1 MSRTFA
7 WRPGFYD
14 PALAAGRQEVDRL
27 RASDQVWATHDTLAE
42 QLLGLVESRNPRLR
56 ELPPAER
63 RPALEAGV
71 EKYLDGRAL
80 EQCGRWVHYPWSGR
94 LVHLLPAAEYRELRL
109 DRNRNKITAAEQEC
123 LAGLTIGIAGL
134 SVGNAVALTLALEGV
149 GGHLRL
155 ADFDHLELANM
166 NRLRAGSHQ
175 LGLPKTVLAA
185 RQILEIDPWLEISLF
200 SEGIRRDNVDAFFGD
215 APALDVLVEECDSVE
230 VKVLLRERARSLGVP
245 VVMETSDRGL
255 LDVERFDQDGQRPL
269 LHGLLPGIR
278 SEMLTRLAPE
288 ERVKHILA
296 FVGADTLT
304 PRMGASMLEVERS
317 IVTWPQLASDVVLGG
332 ATVTLAVRQ
341 LALGADL
348 PSGRRTVDLHEQL
361 ARVELREAR
370 EPGSP
375 RERAKAPEPV
385 LAPLLRE
392 VLTEACLAPSGGN
405 SQPWHFHVEG
415 EQVWITVHAERSQSL
430 LDAGGIAALA
440 AIGACLENVRI
451 AAARRDHRVEEQ
463 LFPSEEVPGLVACFR
478 LLPGLAAEGEGLRR
492 LHGPL
497 LARHTNRRVVASDL
511 LTDLECTTLQGSM
524 GWSEARLDILRDPA
538 ALGSLGALLGEADK
552 LRILNPA
559 LGEEMMQELRF
570 EPNSEV
576 EVGIALETC
585 ELSEARQLAFRMVA
599 RPDVRRE
606 LRHIGGGERL
616 TEMTREAVE
625 ASSGLGLLSLPDA
638 SPRSLVSG
646 GAALQRVWLEATALD
661 LAFQPVGALTF
672 MAGLLSRSGTSVY
685 DPTERAHVI
694 TLYERLL
701 GSFPELSG
709 RSPLL
714 LFRLHRAPPGSARS
728 GRLPLA
734 RCVSI
739 GRPEG
744 AA

>member
-14 PALAAGRQEVDRL
+14 PAIAADRQELGRL
-27 RASDQVWATHDTLAE
+27 RASDRVWATHDTLAE

-63 RPALEAGV
+63 RPVLEAEV
-71 EKYLDGRAL
+71 EKYLDGRPV
-80 EQCGRWVHYPWSGR
+80 EHCGRWVHYPWSGQ
-94 LVHLLPAAEYRELRL
+94 LVHLLPPAEYRELRL
-109 DRNRNKITAAEQEC
+109 DRNRNKITSSEQEC
-123 LAGLTIGIAGL
+123 LRGLTVGIAGL

-155 ADFDHLELANM
+155 ADFDHLELTNM
-166 NRLRAGSHQ
+166 NRLRAASHE

-215 APALDVLVEECDSVE
+215 APALDVLVEECDDVE
-230 VKVLLRERARSLGVP
+230 MKFLLREKAHSLGIP

-255 LDVERFDQDGQRPL
+255 LDVERFDQEAERPL
-269 LHGLLPGIR
+269 LHGLLPGLR
-278 SEMLTRLAPE
+278 SEMLTQLSPE

-296 FVGADTLT
+296 FVGAETLT

-332 ATVTLAVRQ
+332 ATVTFAVRQ
-341 LALGADL
+341 LALGAPL

-361 ARVELREAR
+361 ARVELGEAQQ
-370 EPGSP
+370 PGPAP
-375 RERAKAPEPV
+375 REEAASEPA
-385 LAPLLRE
+385 LTQLLRE

-405 SQPWHFHVEG
+405 SQPWHFHVDG
-415 EQVWITVHAERSQSL
+415 ERVWLTVHGERSRSL
-430 LDAGGIAALA
+430 LDSGGIAALA
-440 AIGACLENVRI
+440 AVGACLENIRI
-451 AAARRDHRVEEQ
+451 AAAQREHRVEEQ
-463 LFPSEEVPGLVACFR
+463 LFPSEDVPGLVACFR
-478 LLPGLAAEGEGLRR
+478 LLPASAGEDEELRR

-497 LARHTNRRVVASDL
+497 LARHTNRRVVASET
-511 LTDLECTTLQGSM
+511 LTEAECAALQGSLR
-524 GWSEARLDILRDPA
+524 WPEARLDILTDPA
-538 ALGSLGALLGEADK
+538 ALASLAEVLGEADR
-552 LRILNPA
+552 LRVLNPA

-570 EPNSEV
+570 EPSSAV
-576 EVGIALETC
+576 ELGIALETC
-585 ELSEARQLAFRMVA
+585 ELSEARQVAFRMVA

-606 LRHIGGGERL
+606 LRQIGGGERL

-625 ASSGLGLLSLPDA
+625 ASSGLGLLSLPDPA
-638 SPRSLVSG
+638 AGSLVSG
-646 GAALQRVWLEATALD
+646 GAVLQRIWLEATALS

-672 MAGLLSRSGTSVY
+672 MAGLLSSPESSIY
-685 DPTERAHVI
+685 DPEERAQVT

-701 GSFPELSG
+701 GFFPELSG
-709 RSPLL
+709 RFPLL
-714 LFRLHRAPPGSARS
+714 LFRLHRAPPASARS
-728 GRLPLA
+728 RRLPLA
-734 RCVSI
+734 SCVSI